1 MRSKLVL
8 AAAAVAT
15 LCVAMQSSGAAEA
28 SLQVAARGAPPS
40 SIDVLSWSWGTS
52 HPLAATAGRGTGRA
66 TMQDLS
72 VTRTAREAGSGMATG
87 RQAAPATTAPVAAS
101 SPAVGDEASLDL
113 VVADGPAAAALVG
126 ACASGEHLASVALA
140 NAGRV
145 VQLSDAVVTSCT
157 LQGSQRVLGVRGHV
171 TLIK

>member
-15 LCVAMQSSGAAEA
+15 LCVAMQPSRAAEA
-28 SLQVAARGAPPS
+28 SLQIAARGAAPS

-66 TMQDLS
+66 NVQDLS
-72 VTRTAREAGSGMATG
+72 VVQTARETGSGMATG
-87 RQAAPATTAPVAAS
+87 RQAAPASTAPV
-101 SPAVGDEASLDL
+101 VGDEASLDL
-113 VVADGPAAAALVG
+113 VVADGPAAAAIVG
-126 ACASGEHLASVALA
+126 ACASGEHLPSVSLA

-145 VQLSDAVVTSCT
+145 VQLSDAVVSSCT
-157 LQGSQRVLGVRGHV
+157 LQGGQRTLKVHGHV